1 MVRTKA
7 LPAPARV
14 AAVRRENRRTVTV
27 TLDASTLAQPGQF
40 AMLWLPGRDEKPFS
54 FLDCD
59 PLRFTVAAVG
69 PFSKAI
75 CDLEVGDTLW
85 WRGPFGRGFQLRGD
99 GPLFVGG
106 GYGVAPL
113 VFLARR
119 ARAGAAI
126 RAAIGAASAD
136 DLLLIP
142 ELEALGVR
150 VATATEDGSEG
161 HRGLVT
167 DLVDAWW
174 HEAVPD
180 GLYAC
185 GPHGMLEAVERLAA
199 ARGVPAQ
206 LAWEAYMRCGIGIC
220 GSCVHRGR
228 VLCVEGPV
236 LAAAAGTGGAGRSDM
251 VAPAGEG
258 K

>member
-1 MVRTKA
+1 
-7 LPAPARV
+7 
-14 AAVRRENRRTVTV
+14 
-27 TLDASTLAQPGQF
+27 
-40 AMLWLPGRDEKPFS
+40 
-54 FLDCD
+54 
-59 PLRFTVAAVG
+59 
-69 PFSKAI
+69 
-75 CDLEVGDTLW
+75 
-85 WRGPFGRGFQLRGD
+85 GRGFQLQGD
-99 GPLFVGG
+99 GPLLVGG

-119 ARAGAAI
+119 ARAGSAI

-136 DLLLIP
+136 DLLLVP

-150 VATATEDGSEG
+150 VATSTEDGSAG

-174 HEAVPD
+174 DEAAPD

-185 GPHGMLEAVERLAA
+185 GPHGMLEAVERLVA

-236 LAAAAGTGGAGRSDM
+236 LE
-251 VAPAGEG
+251 APARTRGVGKSDVVTPVGEG

>member
-14 AAVRRENRRTVTV
+14 AAVRWENLRTVTV
-27 TLDASTLAQPGQF
+27 TLAASTLAQPGQF

-119 ARAGAAI
+119 ARAGGAI
-126 RAAIGAASAD
+126 RAARGAGVESAGMASRDEGCAGLGWERRASYNCD
-136 DLLLIP
+136 RSVTHGGRRAAERCEVAATVEDLGLPGDMSRAI
-142 ELEALGVR
+142 AAWQHRVGNLGL
-150 VATATEDGSEG
+150 TPG
-161 HRGLVT
+161 
-167 DLVDAWW
+167 
-174 HEAVPD
+174 PD
-180 GLYAC
+180 
-185 GPHGMLEAVERLAA
+185 LAA
-199 ARGVPAQ
+199 RADA
-206 LAWEAYMRCGIGIC
+206 
-220 GSCVHRGR
+220 
-228 VLCVEGPV
+228 V
-236 LAAAAGTGGAGRSDM
+236 LAGLDEKES
-251 VAPAGEG
+251 
-258 K
+258 